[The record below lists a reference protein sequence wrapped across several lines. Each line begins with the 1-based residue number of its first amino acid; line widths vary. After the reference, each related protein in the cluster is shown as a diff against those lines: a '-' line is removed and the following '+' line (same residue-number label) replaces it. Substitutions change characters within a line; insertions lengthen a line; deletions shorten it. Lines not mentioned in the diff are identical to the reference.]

1 MVFARLRLD
10 LERIKQMIKN
20 NLGWI
25 VALILV
31 AGQPVLSAAPQLCL
45 WDMYAMASI
54 VGCCSHSGTTWVTC
68 DRDMLTRDYCAQ
80 ATAIANEMIK
90 RRSK

>member
-1 MVFARLRLD
+1 
-10 LERIKQMIKN
+10 MIKN

-31 AGQPVLSAAPQLCL
+31 AGQPALSASINLCL
-45 WDMYAMASI
+45 WDMYALAAIAGFDGSADYTCNRATI
-54 VGCCSHSGTTWVTC
+54 V
-68 DRDMLTRDYCAQ
+68 
-80 ATAIANEMIK
+80 ANEMIK

>member
-1 MVFARLRLD
+1 M
-10 LERIKQMIKN
+10 MKN

-31 AGQPVLSAAPQLCL
+31 AGQPVLSAVPQLCL
-45 WDMYAMASI
+45 WDMYALAA
-54 VGCCSHSGTTWVTC
+54 VAGRCAHGHFWVS
-68 DRDMLTRDYCAQ
+68 DAEVVES